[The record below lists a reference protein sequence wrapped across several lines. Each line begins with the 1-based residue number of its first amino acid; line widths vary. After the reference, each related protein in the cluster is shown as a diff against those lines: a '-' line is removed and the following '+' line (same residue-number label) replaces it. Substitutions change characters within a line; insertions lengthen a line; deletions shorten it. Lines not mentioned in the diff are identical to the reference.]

1 VPQNIPAGDIYP
13 SLERGT
19 IDAVEFIGPHDD
31 ERLGLAKIAKNYYF
45 PAWWDPGTSF
55 SLFVNLDQWRK
66 LPAHYQAILRQASTD
81 TGDWMQA
88 KYDASNPAALRR
100 IVAAG
105 ANLKPFS
112 REIIEASAKAAEQT
126 FAELAASNAEF
137 RKIYEPYRAFQ
148 REQLLWWQVAEYPY
162 DTIMQQM
169 RTRI

>member
-1 VPQNIPAGDIYP
+1 
-13 SLERGT
+13 
-19 IDAVEFIGPHDD
+19 
-31 ERLGLAKIAKNYYF
+31 
-45 PAWWDPGTSF
+45 
-55 SLFVNLDQWRK
+55 
-66 LPAHYQAILRQASTD
+66 
-81 TGDWMQA
+81 MQA